1 MSNECIFC
9 KIASGAIPA
18 EKLHEDEDI
27 LAFKDINPAA
37 PVHVLI
43 IPKKHI
49 PTLNDIEADTS
60 VLVGKMMLAARSIA
74 KKLQVSE
81 NGYRVVVNCNREA
94 GQEIFHLHAHLL
106 GGRPMGKMG

>member
-18 EKLHEDEDI
+18 EKVHEDEDI

-49 PTLNDIEADTS
+49 PTLNDIEPDTS
-60 VLVGKMMLAARSIA
+60 AIMAKMMLVAKSIA

-81 NGYRVVVNCNREA
+81 NGYRIAINCNREA

-106 GGRPMGKMG
+106 GGRPLGKMG